1 MVCKMTIESTTT
13 WTVAICRVGSL
24 QQYWRR
30 LSVKS
35 VLDRLQRTNWIKSSE
50 CCADV
55 ALTKALNQGVSQSA
69 MRLCGLCLRVKLG
82 RAEKQRQNLMRQELC
97 I

>member
-35 VLDRLQRTNWIKSSE
+35 LLDRLQRTNWKKSSASS
-50 CCADV
+50 ADV
-55 ALTKALNQGVSQSA
+55 ALTKALNQRVSQTA
-69 MRLCGLCLRVKLG
+69 MKLCLRVKLG